1 MTPRTTLSLSRALA
15 LLLAPALLTACSA
28 QSKTQGSN
36 QDTVATYHA
45 TYRGWT
51 LSTNL
56 PAEARVPAVVAAAEQ
71 TLRARGY
78 TITTSDSTEEEGEVV
93 AHPPRTNNLPRI
105 VIASARGVSSTTVDM
120 RVEPFGDQE
129 LCRSVLDG
137 MLQRMGM

>member
-1 MTPRTTLSLSRALA
+1 M
-15 LLLAPALLTACSA
+15 
-28 QSKTQGSN
+28 
-36 QDTVATYHA
+36 VATYHA

-51 LSTNL
+51 LTTNL

-78 TITTSDSTEEEGEVV
+78 TITTSDSTEEVGEII
-93 AHPPRTNNLPRI
+93 AHPPRTTNLPRI
-105 VIASARGVSSTTVDM
+105 VIASSRGVSSTTVDM

>member
-1 MTPRTTLSLSRALA
+1 MKLRTAARLFA
-15 LLLAPALLTACSA
+15 LLLSSALLTACSSQA
-28 QSKTQGSN
+28 RTQGSN

-51 LSTNL
+51 LTTNL